1 MKKTV
6 DLLSSPLR
14 VFLLSENQR
23 DIDQDYEQ
31 IRQYKDNVYV
41 IR

>member
-14 VFLLSENQR
+14 VFLVSESQR
-23 DIDQDYEQ
+23 SIDEDYEQ
-31 IRQYKDNVYV
+31 IRQNKDHVYV